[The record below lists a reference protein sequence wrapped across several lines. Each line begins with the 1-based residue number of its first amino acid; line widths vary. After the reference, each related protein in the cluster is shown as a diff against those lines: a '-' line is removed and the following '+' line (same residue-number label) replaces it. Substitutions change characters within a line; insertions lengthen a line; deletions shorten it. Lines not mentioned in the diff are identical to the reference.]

1 MLDADHPRE
10 ACGVFGVW
18 APGEQVANLVFY
30 GLYALQHRG
39 QESAGMAVADGR
51 GVLVFKEMGLVSQ
64 VFDEATLATLQ
75 GHLAIGHTRY
85 STTGGSRWENAQPA
99 FKTNAAGGGIALA
112 HNGNLTNTAVLAEL
126 LGSGGPDGDGAG
138 GERRPSSDT
147 DVMAELL
154 AREAD
159 LSLEEAIVRTMRRLE
174 GAFSLVIMDERTL
187 YGVRD
192 RHGVRPLCIGKLP
205 GGWVIA
211 SETAALDIVG
221 ATLVREVEPGE
232 VVAIDSQ
239 GLRTRRFAP
248 PDPRLCVFEHVYLA
262 RADSTLGGQS
272 VHQVRRALGAA
283 LAVEAPVEADL
294 VIPVPDTAWS
304 AAAGYAEASG
314 IPFGEGLMKNRYVG
328 RTFIQPSQTMRQLGI
343 RIKLNP
349 LKEAIRGLRLVV
361 VDDSIVRGNTTKAIV
376 AMLREAGAREVHVRI
391 TSPPVRWPCF
401 YGIDMPT
408 RAELVASDLL
418 TEEVASYVGADSL
431 GYLSLEALTETAAP
445 PGGRAR
451 GPLHRLLHRELPD
464 PGGGPGPGQGAARGP
479 GPPALAL
486 DGPGA
491 AHLRPGRGRRRGR
504 RPGGGADAGRGGG
517 DPRAEGAGRHRRV
530 RRAVAPRR
538 GRPAGPASP
547 TTRCWPRPATAS
559 APSCWSPRRSTA
571 TTRWASTWS
580 PWWST
585 TWS

>member
-51 GVLVFKEMGLVSQ
+51 GVLVYKEMGLVSQ
-64 VFDEATLATLQ
+64 VFDEPTLATLQ

-85 STTGGSRWENAQPA
+85 STTGGSRWENAQPT

-112 HNGNLTNTAVLAEL
+112 HNGNLTNTAALAAS
-126 LGSGGPDGDGAG
+126 LGSSGPDGAGA
-138 GERRPSSDT
+138 ERHPSSDT

-159 LSLEEAIVRTMRRLE
+159 LSLEEAIVRTMGRLE

-232 VVAIDSQ
+232 VVAIDSH
-239 GLRTRRFAP
+239 GLRARRFAP

-262 RADSTLGGQS
+262 RADSTLAGQS

-283 LAVEAPVEADL
+283 LALEAPVDADL

-349 LKEAIRGLRLVV
+349 LKEAIRGLRRVV

-418 TEEVASYVGADSL
+418 PDEVASYIGADSL
-431 GYLSLEALTETAAP
+431 GYLSLDALTETAAP
-445 PGGRAR
+445 PEE
-451 GPLHRLLHRELPD
+451 GPKGLCTACFTGNYPIPVEAAQSQGKELLEGL
-464 PGGGPGPGQGAARGP
+464 A
-479 GPPALAL
+479 PP
-486 DGPGA
+486 
-491 AHLRPGRGRRRGR
+491 R
-504 RPGGGADAGRGGG
+504 
-517 DPRAEGAGRHRRV
+517 
-530 RRAVAPRR
+530 
-538 GRPAGPASP
+538 
-547 TTRCWPRPATAS
+547 
-559 APSCWSPRRSTA
+559 
-571 TTRWASTWS
+571 
-580 PWWST
+580 
-585 TWS
+585 

>member
-39 QESAGMAVADGR
+39 QESAGMAVADGH
-51 GVLVFKEMGLVSQ
+51 GLLVYKEMGLVSQ

-99 FKTNAAGGGIALA
+99 FKTNAVGGGIALA
-112 HNGNLTNTAVLAEL
+112 HNGNLTNTAALAEL
-126 LGSGGPDGDGAG
+126 LGGTGSGG
-138 GERRPSSDT
+138 RSTSDT

-159 LSLEEAIVRTMRRLE
+159 LSLEEAIVRTMPRLE
-174 GAFSLVIMDERTL
+174 GAFSLVILDERTL

-205 GGWVIA
+205 GGWVVA

-232 VVAIDSQ
+232 VVAIDEQ
-239 GLRTRRFAP
+239 GLRSRRFAP
-248 PDPRLCVFEHVYLA
+248 ASPRLCVFEHVYLA

-283 LAVEAPVEADL
+283 LAIEAPVEADL

-314 IPFGEGLMKNRYVG
+314 ISFGEGLMKNRYVG

-349 LKEAIRGLRLVV
+349 LREAIRGLRLVV

-376 AMLREAGAREVHVRI
+376 GMLREAGAREIHVRI

-418 TEEVASYVGADSL
+418 TTEIAGYLGADSL
-431 GYLSLEALTETAAP
+431 GYLSLEALTEAA
-445 PGGRAR
+445 
-451 GPLHRLLHRELPD
+451 
-464 PGGGPGPGQGAARGP
+464 
-479 GPPALAL
+479 
-486 DGPGA
+486 
-491 AHLRPGRGRRRGR
+491 
-504 RPGGGADAGRGGG
+504 
-517 DPRAEGAGRHRRV
+517 
-530 RRAVAPRR
+530 
-538 GRPAGPASP
+538 ASP
-547 TTRCWPRPATAS
+547 GVGPEGLCTACFTGDYPIPVEPQVQGKS
-559 APSCWSPRRSTA
+559 LLEGLAPQR
-571 TTRWASTWS
+571 
-580 PWWST
+580 
-585 TWS
+585 

>member
-1 MLDADHPRE
+1 LRIGRIVAVRCYDQAASPPLLGHSARRIMLDADHPRE

-39 QESAGMAVADGR
+39 QESAGMAVADGH
-51 GVLVFKEMGLVSQ
+51 GLLVYKEMGLVSQ
-64 VFDEATLATLQ
+64 VFDESTLATLQ

-85 STTGGSRWENAQPA
+85 STTGGSSWENAQPA
-99 FKTNAAGGGIALA
+99 FKTNAVGGGIALA
-112 HNGNLTNTAVLAEL
+112 HNGNLTNTAALAEL
-126 LGSGGPDGDGAG
+126 LGGTGHGG
-138 GERRPSSDT
+138 RSTSDT

-159 LSLEEAIVRTMRRLE
+159 LSLEEAIVRTMPRLE
-174 GAFSLVIMDERTL
+174 GAFSLVILDERTL

-232 VVAIDSQ
+232 VVAIDEQ
-239 GLRTRRFAP
+239 GLRSRRFAP
-248 PDPRLCVFEHVYLA
+248 ANPRLCVFEHVYLA

-283 LAVEAPVEADL
+283 LAIEAPAEADL

-349 LKEAIRGLRLVV
+349 LREAIRGLRLVV

-376 AMLREAGAREVHVRI
+376 AMLREAGARELHVRI

-418 TEEVASYVGADSL
+418 TTQIAGYLGADSL
-431 GYLSLEALTETAAP
+431 GYLSLEALTEAA
-445 PGGRAR
+445 
-451 GPLHRLLHRELPD
+451 
-464 PGGGPGPGQGAARGP
+464 
-479 GPPALAL
+479 
-486 DGPGA
+486 
-491 AHLRPGRGRRRGR
+491 
-504 RPGGGADAGRGGG
+504 
-517 DPRAEGAGRHRRV
+517 
-530 RRAVAPRR
+530 
-538 GRPAGPASP
+538 ASP
-547 TTRCWPRPATAS
+547 GVGPEGLCTACFTGDYPIPVKPQVQGKS
-559 APSCWSPRRSTA
+559 LLEGLAPQR
-571 TTRWASTWS
+571 
-580 PWWST
+580 
-585 TWS
+585 

>member
-51 GVLVFKEMGLVSQ
+51 GVLVYKEMGLVSQ
-64 VFDEATLATLQ
+64 VFDEPTLATLQ

-112 HNGNLTNTAVLAEL
+112 HNGNLTNTAVLAASL
-126 LGSGGPDGDGAG
+126 AAGGPEADGLGGAA
-138 GERRPSSDT
+138 RPSSDT

-154 AREAD
+154 AHEAD
-159 LSLEEAIVRTMRRLE
+159 LSLEEAIVRTMPRLE

-232 VVAIDSQ
+232 VVAIDEQ
-239 GLRTRRFAP
+239 GLRARRFAP
-248 PDPRLCVFEHVYLA
+248 PEPRLCVFEHVYLA
-262 RADSTLGGQS
+262 RADSTLAGQS

-283 LAVEAPVEADL
+283 LAVEAPVDADL

-349 LKEAIRGLRLVV
+349 LREAIRGLRLVV

-418 TEEVASYVGADSL
+418 TDEVASYVGADSL
-431 GYLSLEALTETAAP
+431 GYLSLEALTDTAASP
-445 PGGRAR
+445 T
-451 GPLHRLLHRELPD
+451 
-464 PGGGPGPGQGAARGP
+464 
-479 GPPALAL
+479 
-486 DGPGA
+486 DGPGGLCTA
-491 AHLRPGRGRRRGR
+491 CFTGNYPIPVEAQVQGKELLEGLAP
-504 RPGGGADAGRGGG
+504 
-517 DPRAEGAGRHRRV
+517 PR
-530 RRAVAPRR
+530 
-538 GRPAGPASP
+538 
-547 TTRCWPRPATAS
+547 
-559 APSCWSPRRSTA
+559 
-571 TTRWASTWS
+571 
-580 PWWST
+580 
-585 TWS
+585 

>member
-51 GVLVFKEMGLVSQ
+51 GVLVYKDMGLVSQ
-64 VFDEATLATLQ
+64 VFDEPTLATLQ

-99 FKTNAAGGGIALA
+99 FRTNAAGGGIALA
-112 HNGNLTNTAVLAEL
+112 HNGNLTNTAALAAS
-126 LGSGGPDGDGAG
+126 LGAGGPDVADP
-138 GERRPSSDT
+138 ERPPSSDT
-147 DVMAELL
+147 EVLAELL

-159 LSLEEAIVRTMRRLE
+159 LSLEEAIVATMGRLE
-174 GAFSLVIMDERTL
+174 GAFSLVVMDERTL

-232 VVAIDSQ
+232 VVAIDDQ
-239 GLRTRRFAP
+239 GLRARRFAP

-262 RADSTLGGQS
+262 RADSTLAGQS

-283 LAVEAPVEADL
+283 LALEAPVDADL

-304 AAAGYAEASG
+304 AAAGYAEASA

-376 AMLREAGAREVHVRI
+376 AMLREAGARQVHVRI

-408 RAELVASDLL
+408 RAELVASDLR
-418 TEEVASYVGADSL
+418 TDEVASYLGADSL
-431 GYLSLEALTETAAP
+431 GYLSLDALTETAASP
-445 PGGRAR
+445 EA
-451 GPLHRLLHRELPD
+451 GPEGLCTACFTGNYPIPVEAAQ
-464 PGGGPGPGQGAARGP
+464 GQGKELLEGLA
-479 GPPALAL
+479 PP
-486 DGPGA
+486 
-491 AHLRPGRGRRRGR
+491 R
-504 RPGGGADAGRGGG
+504 
-517 DPRAEGAGRHRRV
+517 
-530 RRAVAPRR
+530 
-538 GRPAGPASP
+538 
-547 TTRCWPRPATAS
+547 
-559 APSCWSPRRSTA
+559 
-571 TTRWASTWS
+571 
-580 PWWST
+580 
-585 TWS
+585 

>member
-51 GVLVFKEMGLVSQ
+51 GVLVYKEMGLVSQ
-64 VFDEATLATLQ
+64 VFDEPTLATLQ

-99 FKTNAAGGGIALA
+99 FKTNAMGGGLAVA
-112 HNGNLTNTAVLAEL
+112 HNGNLTNTAALAES
-126 LGSGGPDGDGAG
+126 LGLQTPAAGGDGSQPPEGDNRG
-138 GERRPSSDT
+138 GARPTSDT
-147 DVMAELL
+147 DLMAELL

-159 LSLEEAIVRTMRRLE
+159 LSLEEAIVRTMPRLE

-232 VVAIDSQ
+232 VVAIDEQ
-239 GLRTRRFAP
+239 GLRSRRFAP
-248 PDPRLCVFEHVYLA
+248 ADPRLCVFEHVYLA
-262 RADSTLGGQS
+262 RADSTLAGQS

-283 LAVEAPVEADL
+283 LAIEAPVEADL

-314 IPFGEGLMKNRYVG
+314 TPFGEGLMKNRYVG

-349 LKEAIRGLRLVV
+349 LREAIRGLRLVV

-418 TEEVASYVGADSL
+418 TDEVASYLGADSL
-431 GYLSLEALTETAAP
+431 GYLSLEALT
-445 PGGRAR
+445 
-451 GPLHRLLHRELPD
+451 
-464 PGGGPGPGQGAARGP
+464 
-479 GPPALAL
+479 
-486 DGPGA
+486 
-491 AHLRPGRGRRRGR
+491 
-504 RPGGGADAGRGGG
+504 
-517 DPRAEGAGRHRRV
+517 
-530 RRAVAPRR
+530 
-538 GRPAGPASP
+538 
-547 TTRCWPRPATAS
+547 ATAS
-559 APSCWSPRRSTA
+559 ASGTDPGTGLCTACFTGNYPIPVEPRFQGKTLLEGL
-571 TTRWASTWS
+571 T
-580 PWWST
+580 P
-585 TWS
+585 

>member
-1 MLDADHPRE
+1 
-10 ACGVFGVW
+10 
-18 APGEQVANLVFY
+18 
-30 GLYALQHRG
+30 
-39 QESAGMAVADGR
+39 MAVADGR
-51 GVLVFKEMGLVSQ
+51 GVLVYKEMGLVSQ
-64 VFDEATLATLQ
+64 VFDEPTLATLQ

-112 HNGNLTNTAVLAEL
+112 HNGNLTNTAALAESL
-126 LGSGGPDGDGAG
+126 GGPNGEVG
-138 GERRPSSDT
+138 GGGRRPSSDT

-159 LSLEEAIVRTMRRLE
+159 LSLEEAIVRIMPRLE

-232 VVAIDSQ
+232 VVAIDSH
-239 GLRTRRFAP
+239 GLRARRFAP
-248 PDPRLCVFEHVYLA
+248 AEPRLCVFEHVYLA

-328 RTFIQPSQTMRQLGI
+328 RTFIQPSQTMRKLGI

-418 TEEVASYVGADSL
+418 TDEVASYIGADSL
-431 GYLSLEALTETAAP
+431 GYLSLEALTETAASP
-445 PGGRAR
+445 
-451 GPLHRLLHRELPD
+451 
-464 PGGGPGPGQGAARGP
+464 
-479 GPPALAL
+479 L
-486 DGPGA
+486 DGPGGLCTA
-491 AHLRPGRGRRRGR
+491 CFTGNYPIPVEAQVQGKELL
-504 RPGGGADAGRGGG
+504 
-517 DPRAEGAGRHRRV
+517 EGL
-530 RRAVAPRR
+530 APR
-538 GRPAGPASP
+538 P
-547 TTRCWPRPATAS
+547 
-559 APSCWSPRRSTA
+559 
-571 TTRWASTWS
+571 
-580 PWWST
+580 
-585 TWS
+585 